1 MSSSPE
7 SDSIVLL
14 KEVYVCPWC
23 QGAGTTTRND
33 KSSVTSACK
42 IRRRMIDP
50 FQNGEAPHQKKRK
63 LLFCSSLG
71 PTRLSPK
78 QSGFVMVFR
87 VSQIAVHCARK
98 ERRETNKRVGVQ
110 GRRFEFLNEQHVL
123 SVFCFVRQEIGTLS
137 SGLLGGERCVR
148 CCCQAM

>member
-1 MSSSPE
+1 MTLSKT
-7 SDSIVLL
+7 VKHLT
-14 KEVYVCPWC
+14 K
-23 QGAGTTTRND
+23 
-33 KSSVTSACK
+33 KSGNYYFVQAFMLST
-42 IRRRMIDP
+42 
-50 FQNGEAPHQKKRK
+50 
-63 LLFCSSLG
+63 
-71 PTRLSPK
+71 TRLSPK
-78 QSGFVMVFR
+78 QSGFVRVFR

-137 SGLLGGERCVR
+137 SGLLGSERCVR

>member
-1 MSSSPE
+1 MVP
-7 SDSIVLL
+7 
-14 KEVYVCPWC
+14 
-23 QGAGTTTRND
+23 GTTRND

-42 IRRRMIDP
+42 IRRRMIDQITAP

-71 PTRLSPK
+71 LPFPPAPTTRLPK
-78 QSGFVMVFR
+78 QSGFVTVFR

-137 SGLLGGERCVR
+137 SGLLGSERCVR